1 MAESPRR
8 ALLLL
13 NPNARNGNQDVESAL
28 QRLREAGLTL
38 IDLDPDGPED
48 VASCIRRHAH
58 DADLLIAGGG
68 DGTMNTVAEALMDTG
83 LTLGLLPLGT
93 ANDLART
100 LGIPD
105 DLDAAAAII
114 ADGRTVHI
122 DVSEINGRP
131 FFNVAHV
138 GIAAEIPRHTSQ
150 AEKRFFGPLSYLL
163 AAIRTWRSH
172 RSFNARVRIDGR
184 DQRLRCTQLSVG
196 NGRHFGGGM
205 VIDADARLD
214 SGRLVLSSWKLRSF
228 WRLVLIGLAM
238 RRGQHRYF
246 SEVLQVTAETID
258 IDTDVPLRLTAD
270 GEEFGHTPAAFRLHP
285 GRVAVRV
292 AQDDAGAAHVDG

>member
-1 MAESPRR
+1 MAERR
-8 ALLLL
+8 ALLRL
-13 NPNARNGNQDVESAL
+13 NPNARNGDQDVDAAL
-28 QRLREAGLTL
+28 QRLRDAGLTL
-38 IDLDPDGPED
+38 VELDPDGPDD
-48 VASCIRRHAH
+48 VPSCIRRHAY
-58 DADLLIAGGG
+58 DAELLIAGGG
-68 DGTMNTVAEALMDTG
+68 DGTMNSVAEALMDTD
-83 LTLGLLPLGT
+83 LTLGVLPLGT
-93 ANDLART
+93 ANDLARS

-105 DLDAAAAII
+105 DLEAAAAII
-114 ADGRTVHI
+114 AEGRTVRI
-122 DVSEINGRP
+122 DVSEVNGRP

-138 GIAAEIPRHTSQ
+138 GIAAEIPRNTSQ
-150 AEKRFFGPLSYLL
+150 VEKRYFGPLSYLL

-172 RSFNARVRIDGR
+172 RSFNARVQLDGR
-184 DQRLRCTQLSVG
+184 PQRLRCTQLSVG

-214 SGRLVLSSWKLRSF
+214 SGQLVLSSWKLRSF

-246 SEVLQVTAETID
+246 SEVLQASASAIE

-270 GEEFGHTPAAFRLHP
+270 GEEFGHTPATFRLHP
-285 GRVAVRV
+285 ARVAVRV